1 MAHQHV
7 SETNSV
13 FRKNLENLLKEKD
26 FWVEAEDQEWRSC
39 TERKSKKLEA
49 VRADPSTDTH
59 LLRGER
65 IPQEDQREGRFEPV
79 AEGIKGLLDLHLS

>member
-1 MAHQHV
+1 MRQKQTQF
-7 SETNSV
+7 SERIWKTCL
-13 FRKNLENLLKEKD
+13 RKKIFELRQEG
-26 FWVEAEDQEWRSC
+26 QEWISC

-49 VRADPSTDTH
+49 VKADPSTDTR